1 MNNFENA
8 EYPPKGEYGTSAG
21 SVKQSKPNKPE
32 KIDVK
37 NHLNGCTKCNVGGYS
52 RGVCLVLHGLYQYN
66 KAIDEMDAY
75 YKQFIKEYILDDI
88 SSAEVIFDYIMDA
101 IEKRTTVEESANDLH
116 KLIKERLRV

>member
-1 MNNFENA
+1 MTSKKDRLNKQETCVYRLLCVNCCRDDCTNFEF
-8 EYPPKGEYGTSAG
+8 EEKD
-21 SVKQSKPNKPE
+21 VLKKPE
-32 KIDVK
+32 KMHSIPMM
-37 NHLNGCTKCNVGGYS
+37 LS
-52 RGVCLVLHGLYQYN
+52 ERGRN
-66 KAIDEMDAY
+66 NAIDEMDAY